1 MTVAAAAAWP
11 VCTICYEDL
20 RPLSDQHLHCLPA
33 CGHVF
38 HALCLEQWLEYCPGG
53 KKKRTCPICKQA
65 CGAAHPPTRLY
76 FSSTGTCPT
85 QACPSSPGNASGGAD
100 PAALAAEVAR
110 LEHKAASLGKV
121 VEEQRETI
129 DDLKSQ
135 AALFREQMERGGFL
149 LQAAKKEKESLQM
162 LLSVKTEELSRK
174 TSECGRL
181 QEKSLALAKELA
193 ALKLSADMNLQEEEI
208 LKLAS
213 LGNHGNLQNAV
224 DVLKR
229 SLAMRNKSYKELM
242 VQCNVLG
249 RSESRMQQKLEK
261 AKELIKKLRARV
273 LELEK
278 ELEDKEN
285 SLLRDLRSSKKFKA
299 DHIKSGNVTANNAF
313 TSSSPGYEN
322 QTNNLDEVMQDPC
335 NDKTLDRL
343 NPEAKRDLN
352 AKDNLVNKNADVIDL
367 EANASVFG
375 GEQKAQ
381 YSAKPFGTDDR
392 TLNSEN
398 KSNLCQNDD
407 QQSMAFECT
416 TTHVAEGG
424 RFLKHQEATVKSTF
438 MANIRAKL
446 HIPQESPSVRTNLT
460 SSTWESETLT
470 IDGISKQ
477 ATRLASGTGPQ
488 QIHNINSL
496 SDDFQAPGIP
506 GMDGARKGIG
516 KWCKGS
522 TAPGSASGN
531 RGSLIAV
538 GPDGRG
544 GKVKILRDLGRS
556 QDSKSQALWP
566 KAPKVGNKGGQSQI
580 HHFFGKR

>member
-1 MTVAAAAAWP
+1 M
-11 VCTICYEDL
+11 
-20 RPLSDQHLHCLPA
+20 
-33 CGHVF
+33 
-38 HALCLEQWLEYCPGG
+38 
-53 KKKRTCPICKQA
+53 
-65 CGAAHPPTRLY
+65 
-76 FSSTGTCPT
+76 
-85 QACPSSPGNASGGAD
+85 
-100 PAALAAEVAR
+100 
-110 LEHKAASLGKV
+110 
-121 VEEQRETI
+121 VEEQRESI
-129 DDLKSQ
+129 RDLQSE
-135 AALFREQMERGGFL
+135 AACYREQMEEGGFL
-149 LQAAKKEKESLQM
+149 LEAAKKEKESLQV
-162 LLSVKTEELSRK
+162 LLIAKKEELLRK

-229 SLAMRNKSYKELM
+229 SLAIRNKSYKELM

-313 TSSSPGYEN
+313 TSSIPGHEN
-322 QTNNLDEVMQDPC
+322 QTNKLDEVMQDPC
-335 NDKTLDRL
+335 NDKTNFDRL
-343 NPEAKRDLN
+343 KPEAKSDLD
-352 AKDNLVNKNADVIDL
+352 AKDNLHNKNAEVIDL
-367 EANASVFG
+367 EANDSAYG
-375 GEQKAQ
+375 DEQKAQ
-381 YSAKPFGTDDR
+381 YSAKPFGTDDS
-392 TLNSEN
+392 TLNPEN
-398 KSNLCQNDD
+398 KSSFCQNDD

-416 TTHVAEGG
+416 TTHVAKGG
-424 RFLKHQEATVKSTF
+424 PFLKHREATVKSTF
-438 MANIRAKL
+438 MANIRTKL
-446 HIPQESPSVRTNLT
+446 HIPQESPSVRTNVT
-460 SSTWESETLT
+460 SSTRESETLT

-496 SDDFQAPGIP
+496 SDDFQAPGIA

-516 KWCKGS
+516 KWCKGL

-531 RGSLIAV
+531 RGNLIAV

-544 GKVKILRDLGRS
+544 GKVKILRNLAQS

-566 KAPKVGNKGGQSQI
+566 KAPKVGGKGGQSQI

>member
-1 MTVAAAAAWP
+1 
-11 VCTICYEDL
+11 
-20 RPLSDQHLHCLPA
+20 
-33 CGHVF
+33 
-38 HALCLEQWLEYCPGG
+38 
-53 KKKRTCPICKQA
+53 
-65 CGAAHPPTRLY
+65 
-76 FSSTGTCPT
+76 
-85 QACPSSPGNASGGAD
+85 
-100 PAALAAEVAR
+100 
-110 LEHKAASLGKV
+110 
-121 VEEQRETI
+121 
-129 DDLKSQ
+129 
-135 AALFREQMERGGFL
+135 
-149 LQAAKKEKESLQM
+149 
-162 LLSVKTEELSRK
+162 
-174 TSECGRL
+174 
-181 QEKSLALAKELA
+181 
-193 ALKLSADMNLQEEEI
+193 
-208 LKLAS
+208 
-213 LGNHGNLQNAV
+213 
-224 DVLKR
+224 
-229 SLAMRNKSYKELM
+229 M

-261 AKELIKKLRARV
+261 AKELIKKLRVSSASYINLWFNVQIHVSDLCQCEQIQAKV

-496 SDDFQAPGIP
+496 SGELFCCS
-506 GMDGARKGIG
+506 G
-516 KWCKGS
+516 KYFLHSSCIKW
-522 TAPGSASGN
+522 T
-531 RGSLIAV
+531 
-538 GPDGRG
+538 
-544 GKVKILRDLGRS
+544 
-556 QDSKSQALWP
+556 
-566 KAPKVGNKGGQSQI
+566 
-580 HHFFGKR
+580 